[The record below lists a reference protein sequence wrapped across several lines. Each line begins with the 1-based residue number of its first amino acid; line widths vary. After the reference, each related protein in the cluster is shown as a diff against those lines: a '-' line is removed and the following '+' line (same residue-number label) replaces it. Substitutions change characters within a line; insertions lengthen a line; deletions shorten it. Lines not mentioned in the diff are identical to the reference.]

1 MERRSPSTRI
11 PRPAWMLWIIAMPV
25 AVLINGLTG
34 GVENLSGSLLVL
46 VGWDHEPTILQRW
59 LAKTMAHV
67 VLPCLLSFA
76 VLKVTRLGLA
86 GPESPGF
93 GRVVAGRW
101 AIARD
106 RGMGLVPGRD
116 RWHPLPAQT
125 LQHACWRHV
134 DPERGHRP
142 VITCRLDGLAP
153 HAAR

>member
-67 VLPCLLSFA
+67 VLPCLLSFC
-76 VLKVTRLGLA
+76 
-86 GPESPGF
+86 GF
-93 GRVVAGRW
+93 EG
-101 AIARD
+101 
-106 RGMGLVPGRD
+106 
-116 RWHPLPAQT
+116 
-125 LQHACWRHV
+125 HAT
-134 DPERGHRP
+134 G
-142 VITCRLDGLAP
+142 
-153 HAAR
+153 